1 MTTPKRL
8 LTADELALVEAA
20 WAAGQS
26 EAMIAQAIGI
36 TIDSFRLRRK
46 DQLRHLPVRSRALNS
61 GKRSPDPT
69 PDEIEFRAA
78 MVRRSWSL
86 ERFLGFAE
94 QAGDD
99 PRRRDATASA
109 AGRAFALRPVAA
121 VRAAGRVSAA
131 RAARGPG
138 RPQ

>member
-8 LTADELALVEAA
+8 LTTDELALVEAA
-20 WAAGQS
+20 WAAGES
-26 EAMIAQAIGI
+26 ETLIAQAIGI

-99 PRRRDATASA
+99 PRRRDATRLA
-109 AGRAFALRPVAA
+109 AGRAVTS
-121 VRAAGRVSAA
+121 RA
-131 RAARGPG
+131 
-138 RPQ
+138 